1 MLWQYMGIAERQ
13 AKALV
18 PKHFLH
24 FFQRPSTHHHVRRC
38 RMPEIGNCKGE
49 SLFGEPPQE
58 TTLAP
63 FSGLVNAQKHT
74 VKEVHARL
82 KIRPFHSLRLQ
93 WAIAANMCHTAESR
107 NHDHKER
114 P

>member
-1 MLWQYMGIAERQ
+1 VTSADYA
-13 AKALV
+13 A
-18 PKHFLH
+18 
-24 FFQRPSTHHHVRRC
+24 HVLLGSRLNWGR
-38 RMPEIGNCKGE
+38 E

-58 TTLAP
+58 TP
-63 FSGLVNAQKHT
+63 PDPVSDLVNAQKHT
-74 VKEVHARL
+74 VREVHARL

-93 WAIAANMCHTAESR
+93 WAIAANMSHTAESR